1 MIFEPCFE
9 GRGVPWQA
17 EGGRAAFSV
26 QRERFFSSLIM
37 WLLKVLIV
45 LSAVSHKYMW
55 LARKHTNQAL
65 VVPPKLLLR
74 RLAVIPHC
82 HLECL
87 VLSLF

>member
-1 MIFEPCFE
+1 MSRVLKGE
-9 GRGVPWQA
+9 
-17 EGGRAAFSV
+17 AFPGKQKV
-26 QRERFFSSLIM
+26 EEQHFQCNVKGFFSSLIM